1 MKRPAGLLFRCVAK
15 AIDIVIVAIF
25 FEVLHWSGLLAGIL
39 YILIADGLFEGRSLG
54 KILLKLQTTREDGR
68 ICTVKESILRNI
80 TICLGIILWR
90 VPVIGWLLFFV
101 ILGVEF
107 LVLLGSDSGKRIGDI
122 LAKTTVIERN
132 ERRIQGG

>member
-15 AIDIVIVAIF
+15 AIDIVIVAVV
-25 FEVLHWSGLLAGIL
+25 FEVLEWSGLLGGIL

-54 KILLKLQTTREDGR
+54 KILLKLQTIREDGNV
-68 ICTVKESILRNI
+68 CTVKESILRNL
-80 TICLGIILWR
+80 TICLGIVLWR
-90 VPVIGWLLFFV
+90 TPVIGWILFFV
-101 ILGVEF
+101 IIGVEF

-132 ERRIQGG
+132 ERTIQGG